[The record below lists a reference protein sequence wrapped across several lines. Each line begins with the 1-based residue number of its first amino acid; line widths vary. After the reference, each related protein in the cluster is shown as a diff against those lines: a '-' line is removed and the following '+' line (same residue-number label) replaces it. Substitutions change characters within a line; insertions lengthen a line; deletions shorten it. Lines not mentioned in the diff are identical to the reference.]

1 MAKPRVLIL
10 RAPGTNCDLETAYAF
25 EKAGALADRVHV
37 RRLLETPPLVRNY
50 QILCIPGGF
59 SYGDDVAAGKILAVQ
74 LRHHLMDVLEE
85 FHQADKLIL
94 GICNGFQVLLKT
106 GLIVPPAEDGKAA
119 ATLTWN
125 ELARYED
132 RWVRLEVASD
142 RCVFLRG
149 IEHMELPIAH
159 AEGRFVVRDISW
171 LDRLAE
177 AEQIALR
184 YALPVD
190 LPCPTSDG
198 VEDVVSK
205 QVEGL
210 QPGGRSTLAV
220 VEAPQNAGTTSDW
233 RRPLPYP
240 WNPNG
245 SMGNIAGVC
254 DRTGRVL
261 GLMPH
266 PERFIDPTHHPRWTR
281 GEWYDLPHGL
291 RLFANAVAY
300 FS

>member
-10 RAPGTNCDLETAYAF
+10 RAPGTNCDFETAYAF

-37 RRLLETPPLVRNY
+37 RRLLESPSLIRTY
-50 QILCIPGGF
+50 QVLCIPGGF

-106 GLIVPPAEDGKAA
+106 GLIVPPDENGKAT

-132 RWVRLEVASD
+132 RWVRLEVVGN

-149 IEHMELPIAH
+149 MERLELPIAH
-159 AEGRFVVRDISW
+159 AEGRFVVRDSAW

-177 AEQIALR
+177 AGQIALR
-184 YALPVD
+184 YTLPGD
-190 LPCPTSDG
+190 LTYPAKQGAADAMSAQWKGKQTVGRTS
-198 VEDVVSK
+198 V
-205 QVEGL
+205 
-210 QPGGRSTLAV
+210 AV
-220 VEAPQNAGTTSDW
+220 VEGSDNTGAISDW

-254 DRTGRVL
+254 DSTGRVL

-281 GEWYDLPHGL
+281 GEWFDVPDGL

>member
-10 RAPGTNCDLETAYAF
+10 RAPGTNCDIETAYAF
-25 EKAGALADRVHV
+25 EKAGAVTDRIHI
-37 RRLLETPPLVRNY
+37 RRLLEQPATIRSY
-50 QILCIPGGF
+50 QILCVPGGF

-74 LRHHLMDVLEE
+74 LRHHLLHVLEE

-106 GLIVPPAEDGKAA
+106 GLIVPPDESGKPW

-125 ELARYED
+125 ESARYED
-132 RWVRLEVASD
+132 RWVHLEVASD

-149 IEHMELPIAH
+149 IERLQLPIAH
-159 AEGRFVVRDISW
+159 AEGRFVVRQASG
-171 LDRLAE
+171 LDRLAQ
-177 AEQIALR
+177 AGQIALK
-184 YALPVD
+184 YALPME
-190 LPCPTSDG
+190 LKRMARQENAASRQ
-198 VEDVVSK
+198 S
-205 QVEGL
+205 
-210 QPGGRSTLAV
+210 
-220 VEAPQNAGTTSDW
+220 VEAAQMATRCLGGASLSALESAVAKANDQ
-233 RRPLPYP
+233 RLPYP

-281 GEWYDLPHGL
+281 GEWHDPPDGL
-291 RLFANAVAY
+291 RLFMNAVSY
-300 FS
+300 FA

>member
-25 EKAGALADRVHV
+25 EKAGALADRFHI
-37 RRLLETPPLVRNY
+37 RRLLENPSLVRNY

-74 LRHHLMDVLEE
+74 FRHHLMEVIEE
-85 FHQADKLIL
+85 FRQADKLIL

-106 GLIVPPAEDGKAA
+106 GLIVPPDENGKAT

-142 RCVFLRG
+142 HCVFLHG
-149 IEHMELPIAH
+149 IEHLELPIAH
-159 AEGRFVVRDISW
+159 AEGRFVVRHLAW

-177 AEQIALR
+177 AGQIALR
-184 YALPVD
+184 YALPDD
-190 LPCPTSDG
+190 LTCRATCNDANTVKARTEGIPSAGRTAVAVGETS
-198 VEDVVSK
+198 E
-205 QVEGL
+205 
-210 QPGGRSTLAV
+210 
-220 VEAPQNAGTTSDW
+220 NAGATSDW

-281 GEWYDLPHGL
+281 GEWHDIPHGL